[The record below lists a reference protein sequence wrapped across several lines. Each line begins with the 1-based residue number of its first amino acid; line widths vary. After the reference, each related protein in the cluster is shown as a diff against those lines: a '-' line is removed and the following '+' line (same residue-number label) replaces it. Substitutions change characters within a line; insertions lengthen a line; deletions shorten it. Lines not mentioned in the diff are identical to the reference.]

1 MRLRRLAGGLGRAG
15 ARRNAV
21 WLLFLAAPLLGLWL
35 LRARPNLDV
44 RLEHHAAHFWIVVT
58 CALVSVVLSVW
69 VGEAARHRGDARLLL
84 VSLTFLCSAGFLLLH
99 ALATPNVL
107 LAGRNTGFLVATPVG
122 LFLGAWFAAASS
134 ASLGPRRAGLVLRWQ
149 GPLRAGVTLVL
160 LAWGVASLLELPPF
174 DVLLAEDATNDVIHG
189 LSLVGVG
196 LYAVAATRYARLL
209 HDRPSRVAL
218 AVAVAFALLAESMI
232 AIAFA
237 HSWHASWWEWHVL
250 MAVAF
255 GLVAWSARGE
265 YARESTP
272 ARAFD
277 AIALEQTVRRIHEQ
291 YDAAVQALVTEMR
304 RQPAGGAEPV
314 AELAGR
320 VAGRLRPPRG
330 AGQRARAGR
339 GRDRRAAAGA
349 GRRGRPARAD
359 RAGAAP
365 GPAHPAA
372 FPARR
377 AAPAPGLAAR
387 RLVPAGPRGRRGLL
401 RLLRPARRQARH
413 RRGRRHRVHRPRL
426 GAGGRH
432 HPGDAPAAG
441 TRPRRRR
448 RWRRRVGDRA
458 GVRRCRPRRHPV
470 STDPPS
476 TPATLRRTRPRAA

>member
-196 LYAVAATRYARLL
+196 LYTVAATRYARLL
-209 HDRPSRVAL
+209 HDWPSRVAL
-218 AVAVAFALLAESMI
+218 AVAAAFALLAESMI

-320 VAGRLRPPRG
+320 VAGRYDLTEGQVNVLERAAAEIAELLREQAAEAGRREQIEQELRLARLIQQRFLPAELPRLPGWRLDAWYRPAREVGGDFYDFFDLPDGRLGIVVGDVTGFTGPDWEQEDDITLVTLQRLAPARG
-330 AGQRARAGR
+330 AGG
-339 GRDRRAAAGA
+339 GG
-349 GRRGRPARAD
+349 
-359 RAGAAP
+359 GAASETEP
-365 GPAHPAA
+365 ESAV
-372 FPARR
+372 
-377 AAPAPGLAAR
+377 AAR
-387 RLVPAGPRGRRGLL
+387 
-401 RLLRPARRQARH
+401 
-413 RRGRRHRVHRPRL
+413 
-426 GAGGRH
+426 GG
-432 HPGDAPAAG
+432 
-441 TRPRRRR
+441 
-448 RWRRRVGDRA
+448 
-458 GVRRCRPRRHPV
+458 
-470 STDPPS
+470 
-476 TPATLRRTRPRAA
+476 TP

>member
-196 LYAVAATRYARLL
+196 LYTVAATRYARLL

-218 AVAVAFALLAESMI
+218 AVAAAFALLAESMI

-320 VAGRLRPPRG
+320 YDLTEGQVNVLERAAAEIAELLREQAAEAGRREQIEQELRLARLIQQRFLPAELPRLPGWRLDAWYRPAREVGGDFYDFFDLPDGRLGIVVGDVTGFTGPDWEQEDDITLVTLQRLAPARG
-330 AGQRARAGR
+330 AGG
-339 GRDRRAAAGA
+339 GG
-349 GRRGRPARAD
+349 
-359 RAGAAP
+359 GAASETEP
-365 GPAHPAA
+365 ESAV
-372 FPARR
+372 
-377 AAPAPGLAAR
+377 AAR
-387 RLVPAGPRGRRGLL
+387 
-401 RLLRPARRQARH
+401 
-413 RRGRRHRVHRPRL
+413 
-426 GAGGRH
+426 GG
-432 HPGDAPAAG
+432 
-441 TRPRRRR
+441 
-448 RWRRRVGDRA
+448 
-458 GVRRCRPRRHPV
+458 
-470 STDPPS
+470 
-476 TPATLRRTRPRAA
+476 TP

>member
-196 LYAVAATRYARLL
+196 LYTVAATRYARLL

-218 AVAVAFALLAESMI
+218 AVAAAFALLAESMI

-237 HSWHASWWEWHVL
+237 HNWHASWWEWHVL

-291 YDAAVQALVTEMR
+291 YDAAVQALVTEIR
-304 RQPAGGAEPV
+304 RQPAGGV
-314 AELAGR
+314 GR
-320 VAGRLRPPRG
+320 KRPGWSTRPRCCTG
-330 AGQRARAGR
+330 PTSCWWPRP
-339 GRDRRAAAGA
+339 
-349 GRRGRPARAD
+349 RPACSS
-359 RAGAAP
+359 
-365 GPAHPAA
+365 PACTSCST
-372 FPARR
+372 R
-377 AAPAPGLAAR
+377 
-387 RLVPAGPRGRRGLL
+387 
-401 RLLRPARRQARH
+401 
-413 RRGRRHRVHRPRL
+413 
-426 GAGGRH
+426 
-432 HPGDAPAAG
+432 PAAG
-441 TRPRRRR
+441 C
-448 RWRRRVGDRA
+448 A
-458 GVRRCRPRRHPV
+458 GP
-470 STDPPS
+470 
-476 TPATLRRTRPRAA
+476 TPATTCPACTPGPGWSSCAPPACRSACFRA